1 MSLRAKVVN
10 LALIVAVLGL
20 CGFAVAE
27 VVQKGTLRI
36 GLNAKLQPSHLP
48 RAGSKPIAVSISSRL
63 TTTDQTVP
71 PPLESM
77 RIELNRHGRL
87 DTEGLPE
94 CQIPQIQTASSATA
108 LKACRPAL
116 VGRGSFSIDVVLGG
130 QDPYP
135 TKGRLLLFNGRI
147 GCHTSPSR
155 AKETKS
161 LDQRPLPTLRP
172 FPFPNAGRVWPSR
185 SRTQGGRQGERTPV
199 RDPQAADRGRRD
211 AQCHTRPALL
221 AQIYAAHPFANSFVI
236 PFRIEQLPHGHY
248 GIVLAARLP
257 AAFTSWG
264 HITSLQMRLFRRY
277 RYRGAPHSFLSAGCP
292 APQGVR
298 EASFP
303 LARASL
309 AFVGAVQISQA
320 LSGSCRAT
328 R

>member
-1 MSLRAKVVN
+1 MSFPTKAGT
-10 LALIVAVLGL
+10 LALIITVLGL
-20 CGFAVAE
+20 CGFAGAE
-27 VVQKGTLRI
+27 VVQQGTLRI

-63 TTTDQTVP
+63 TTTDQSVP
-71 PPLESM
+71 PPLKSM

-94 CQIPQIQTASSATA
+94 CHISQIQTASSATA

-130 QDPYP
+130 QVPYP
-135 TKGRLLLFNGRI
+135 TAGRLLLFNGRY
-147 GCHTSPSR
+147 
-155 AKETKS
+155 
-161 LDQRPLPTLRP
+161 
-172 FPFPNAGRVWPSR
+172 
-185 SRTQGGRQGERTPV
+185 
-199 RDPQAADRGRRD
+199 RG
-211 AQCHTRPALL
+211 RPALL

-236 PFRIEQLPHGHY
+236 PFRIERLPHGRY

-264 HITSLQMRLFRRY
+264 HITALQMRLSRHY
-277 RYRGAPHSFLSAGCP
+277 RYRGRAHSFLSAGCP
-292 APQGVR
+292 APRGVSQ
-298 EASFP
+298 ASFP

-320 LSGSCRAT
+320 LSSSCRAI